1 MLEFWF
7 NPNVTWLKKLLI
19 FIVTALMTGTL
30 YWIQALP
37 LDAILMF
44 TGTGIV
50 FLICRYCQTH
60 FIKSKTARLVQRIC
74 KWLPI
79 ALLFSL
85 IFMHA
90 QQGEILILGAQGIGF
105 MALAIYLFSPLSYL
119 HQNNPEQHTDA

>member
-7 NPNVTWLKKLLI
+7 NPQVTWLKKLLI
-19 FIVTALMTGTL
+19 FIVTALITATL
-30 YWIQALP
+30 YWIHALP

-50 FLICRYCQTH
+50 FLICRYCQIH
-60 FIKSKTARLVQRIC
+60 FIQKNTAHLLQRIC

-90 QQGEILILGAQGIGF
+90 QHGEMLILGAQGIGF
-105 MALAIYLFSPLSYL
+105 MALAIYLFAPISFL
-119 HQNNPEQHTDA
+119 HKNTPEQNPDA